1 MSDILQRI
9 VAVKHDEV
17 KALLA
22 RRSLAGL
29 RAEAEDRRADL
40 RDFEAALRAAI
51 AAGRSAV
58 IAEIKK
64 ASPSKGVLRADFRPG
79 EIARSYAAHG
89 AACLSVLTDTPSF
102 QGSPEFLTVARAAC
116 ALPALRKDFMLDVYQ
131 VV

>member
-64 ASPSKGVLRADFRPG
+64 ASPSKGLLRDPFIPAQ
-79 EIARSYAAHG
+79 IAVSYARHG
-89 AACLSVLTDTPSF
+89 ATFLSVLID
-102 QGSPEFLTVARAAC
+102 
-116 ALPALRKDFMLDVYQ
+116 
-131 VV
+131 